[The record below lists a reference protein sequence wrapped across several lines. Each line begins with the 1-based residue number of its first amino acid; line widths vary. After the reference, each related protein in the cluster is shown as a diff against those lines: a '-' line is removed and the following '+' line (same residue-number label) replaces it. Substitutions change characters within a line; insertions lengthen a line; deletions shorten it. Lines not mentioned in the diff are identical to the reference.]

1 MPAFSDKQTGV
12 LLQSISTM
20 YDHHERL
27 ERCPV
32 TADDLMS
39 LYVKPEDHDVCRRAK
54 DLFDSLYGGRS
65 LMSRAQINDSVVEFS
80 VALGKDVPFLLP
92 NYARAI
98 LDTSSNESRV
108 RLIDWVAE
116 RYQLSMTYGRIKQLF
131 EHLNVLCAVPAQV
144 KFLWPS
150 IEVLASIA
158 EEKNKDVPISDK
170 LNSGTRKSLP
180 FVSPELREACRET
193 ATTIAMWQM
202 LPEPPPR
209 DTLGVQVTIGGGF
222 GARPQGSTGLGR
234 YYGL

>member
-1 MPAFSDKQTGV
+1 
-12 LLQSISTM
+12 
-20 YDHHERL
+20 
-27 ERCPV
+27 
-32 TADDLMS
+32 
-39 LYVKPEDHDVCRRAK
+39 
-54 DLFDSLYGGRS
+54 
-65 LMSRAQINDSVVEFS
+65 
-80 VALGKDVPFLLP
+80 
-92 NYARAI
+92 
-98 LDTSSNESRV
+98 
-108 RLIDWVAE
+108 
-116 RYQLSMTYGRIKQLF
+116 MTYGRIKQLF

-202 LPEPPPR
+202 LPDAPPR
-209 DTLGVQVTIGGGF
+209 DTLGVSVSIGGGF
-222 GARPQGSTGLGR
+222 GARPQGTTGLGR